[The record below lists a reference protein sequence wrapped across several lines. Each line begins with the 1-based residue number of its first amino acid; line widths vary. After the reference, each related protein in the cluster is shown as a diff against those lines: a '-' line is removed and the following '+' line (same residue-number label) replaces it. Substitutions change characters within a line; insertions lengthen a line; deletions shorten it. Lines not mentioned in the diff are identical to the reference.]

1 MWSNGI
7 RFLRHFSTG
16 HKAATTGWIL
26 QPSLNGQLDATSQH
40 DVVAREIATANNAAK
55 DFACVGATSRD

>member
-1 MWSNGI
+1 MWSTGI

-26 QPSLNGQLDATSQH
+26 QPSLNGQLDAMSQH
-40 DVVAREIATANNAAK
+40 DVVAL
-55 DFACVGATSRD
+55 